1 MSMRLTETE
10 RKVAEL
16 YARGLRPRE
25 IAERLGISINTV
37 YKALSKARKLAA
49 IADKPSLETPHH
61 YVFVTSIYTYSTSSV
76 SSSVSIV
83 ADRAAVVVQDLY
95 GVVLRKLDEVLSLL
109 KRQNKGSPDVV
120 PATARRDD
128 THHHSGHNVSYTPLA
143 EEGRNGHMPEALKR
157 NIWIS
162 LLRSK
167 VTSPRS

>member
-49 IADKPSLETPHH
+49 IADKPSPETPHH
-61 YVFVTSIYTYSTSSV
+61 YVFVTSVYTYSTSSV

-128 THHHSGHNVSYTPLA
+128 THSHGGLPLV
-143 EEGRNGHMPEALKR
+143 EEGRNGHIPETLKR

>member
-10 RKVAEL
+10 RRVAEM

-37 YKALSKARKLAA
+37 YKALSKARKAA
-49 IADKPSLETPHH
+49 EIVDTPSLETPHH
-61 YVFVTSIYTYSTSSV
+61 YVFVTSVYTYSTSPV

-95 GVVLRKLDEVLSLL
+95 GVVLSKLDEVLSLL
-109 KRQNKGSPDVV
+109 KRQNKGSPDAV
-120 PATARRDD
+120 PATARQDG
-128 THHHSGHNVSYTPLA
+128 THV
-143 EEGRNGHMPEALKR
+143 EEDRNGHMPEALRR

-162 LLRSK
+162 LLRNK
-167 VTSPRS
+167 VT

>member
-1 MSMRLTETE
+1 MSMKLTETE

-49 IADKPSLETPHH
+49 IADKPSLETPHR
-61 YVFVTSIYTYSTSSV
+61 YVFVTSVYTYSTSSV

-109 KRQNKGSPDVV
+109 KRQNKVSPDVA

-128 THHHSGHNVSYTPLA
+128 THSHSGHNVSYTPLV

-167 VTSPRS
+167 VTSPIS

>member
-10 RKVAEL
+10 RKVAEM

-37 YKALSKARKLAA
+37 YKALSKARKAAA

-61 YVFVTSIYTYSTSSV
+61 YVFVTSVYTYSTSPV

-83 ADRAAVVVQDLY
+83 SDRAAVVVQDLY

-109 KRQNKGSPDVV
+109 KEKRQSKSSPDVV

-128 THHHSGHNVSYTPLA
+128 ASPHGGPPLR
-143 EEGRNGHMPEALKR
+143 EEDRNGHMPETLRK
-157 NIWIS
+157 NVWIS

-167 VTSPRS
+167 VTYSRS

>member
-61 YVFVTSIYTYSTSSV
+61 YVFVTSVYTYSTSSV
-76 SSSVSIV
+76 SSSVSVV

-109 KRQNKGSPDVV
+109 KRQNKGSPDVA
-120 PATARRDD
+120 PATARRDG
-128 THHHSGHNVSYTPLA
+128 TRPHSGHNGSYTPQV
-143 EEGRNGHMPEALKR
+143 EEGRNGHMPETLRK
-157 NIWIS
+157 NIWVS

-167 VTSPRS
+167 VT

>member
-10 RKVAEL
+10 RRVAEM

-37 YKALSKARKLAA
+37 YKALSKARKAA
-49 IADKPSLETPHH
+49 EIVGTPSLETPHH
-61 YVFVTSIYTYSTSSV
+61 YVFVTSVYTYSTSPV

-83 ADRAAVVVQDLY
+83 ADSAAVVVQDLY

-109 KRQNKGSPDVV
+109 KEKRQNKGSLDVA
-120 PATARRDD
+120 PGTARRDD
-128 THHHSGHNVSYTPLA
+128 TNSHGGLPLV
-143 EEGRNGHMPEALKR
+143 EEGHNGHMPEALRK
-157 NIWIS
+157 NVWIS

-167 VTSPRS
+167 VT

>member
-10 RKVAEL
+10 RRVAEM

-61 YVFVTSIYTYSTSSV
+61 YVFVTSVYTYSTSPV

-120 PATARRDD
+120 PGDRSARRH
-128 THHHSGHNVSYTPLA
+128 TLSRRPSSSRGRSQRPHAGGV
-143 EEGRNGHMPEALKR
+143 EEEHMDFVAQE
-157 NIWIS
+157 
-162 LLRSK
+162 
-167 VTSPRS
+167 

>member
-49 IADKPSLETPHH
+49 VADKPSPETPHH
-61 YVFVTSIYTYSTSSV
+61 YVFVTSVYTYPTSSV

-83 ADRAAVVVQDLY
+83 ANGAVVVQDLY

-109 KRQNKGSPDVV
+109 KRQNKGSLDVA

-128 THHHSGHNVSYTPLA
+128 THSHSGHNVSYTPLA

>member
-10 RKVAEL
+10 RRVAEL

-49 IADKPSLETPHH
+49 IADKPSPETPHH
-61 YVFVTSIYTYSTSSV
+61 YVFVTSVYTYSTSPV
-76 SSSVSIV
+76 SSSVSVV
-83 ADRAAVVVQDLY
+83 ADGATVVVQDLY
-95 GVVLRKLDEVLSLL
+95 GAILRKLDEVLSLL
-109 KRQNKGSPDVV
+109 KEKRQSKSPLDAVPVTAQRDDASSRSGSP
-120 PATARRDD
+120 
-128 THHHSGHNVSYTPLA
+128 LL
-143 EEGRNGHMPEALKR
+143 EEDRNGHMPEALKR

>member
-61 YVFVTSIYTYSTSSV
+61 YVFVTSVYMYSTSSV
-76 SSSVSIV
+76 FSSVSIV

-109 KRQNKGSPDVV
+109 KRQNKGSPDVA

-128 THHHSGHNVSYTPLA
+128 AHSHSGHNVSYTPLV

>member
-49 IADKPSLETPHH
+49 IADKPSPETPHH
-61 YVFVTSIYTYSTSSV
+61 YVFVTSVYTYSTSSV

-83 ADRAAVVVQDLY
+83 ADGAAVVVQDLY

-109 KRQNKGSPDVV
+109 KRQNKGSPDVA

-128 THHHSGHNVSYTPLA
+128 THSHRATTAATSSSRGRSQRPHAGGV
-143 EEGRNGHMPEALKR
+143 EEEHMDFVAQE
-157 NIWIS
+157 
-162 LLRSK
+162 
-167 VTSPRS
+167 